1 MRDRSRAQGITVS
14 VAVAM
19 PLFVS
24 LVGLALDAGHLYAVH
39 TDLQAVADA
48 AARAGAAQLNTTGGG
63 ALRSETGNPP
73 QLDPAAAEAAATA
86 YAVYQGVEPVSVVAD
101 VQQVAVHVGQ
111 TVPMVFLRVL
121 HINSRWIE
129 ARGVAHPR
137 AGVATGEERAMN
149 SEGAAGEPGGLLTPP
164 RAGRASPRG
173 LPASPR
179 RGATA
184 PH

>member
-1 MRDRSRAQGITVS
+1 MRHRSLAQGIMVF

-39 TDLQAVADA
+39 TELQAVADA

-63 ALRSETGNPP
+63 GLRSESGNPP
-73 QLDPAAAEAAATA
+73 QLDPAAAQAAATA

-101 VQQVAVHVGQ
+101 VQQIAVQVGQ

-121 HINSRWIE
+121 HINSRWTA
-129 ARGVAHPR
+129 ARGVSHPR
-137 AGVATGEERAMN
+137 ARVPTGEQEAMIL
-149 SEGAAGEPGGLLTPP
+149 EP
-164 RAGRASPRG
+164 
-173 LPASPR
+173 
-179 RGATA
+179 
-184 PH
+184 

>member
-1 MRDRSRAQGITVS
+1 MRHRSLAQGITVF

-63 ALRSETGNPP
+63 ALRSESGNPP

-101 VQQVAVHVGQ
+101 VQQVAVQVGQ

-137 AGVATGEERAMN
+137 AGVTTGE
-149 SEGAAGEPGGLLTPP
+149 
-164 RAGRASPRG
+164 
-173 LPASPR
+173 
-179 RGATA
+179 
-184 PH
+184 

>member
-1 MRDRSRAQGITVS
+1 MRHRSRAQGITVF
-14 VAVAM
+14 VAIGM

-39 TDLQAVADA
+39 ADLQAVADA
-48 AARAGAAQLNTTGGG
+48 AARAGAAQVDTSGSGP
-63 ALRSETGNPP
+63 LRSQSGSPP
-73 QLDPAAAEAAATA
+73 QLDPVAAETAATA

-101 VQQVAVHVGQ
+101 VQQVAVQVGQ

-137 AGVATGEERAMN
+137 AGVTTGE
-149 SEGAAGEPGGLLTPP
+149 
-164 RAGRASPRG
+164 
-173 LPASPR
+173 
-179 RGATA
+179 
-184 PH
+184 